1 MSSLFSLASAESTS
15 ASSVPECEPSPSVSV
30 NPPRSIGSA
39 SIGRQS
45 RSSTM
50 SAPSQASLF
59 ADLWTSS
66 PEDSHVNPSASPGS
80 RKAQKTSG
88 TSGLISHDSSE
99 KSDPV
104 GYWLRT
110 YLASELSQLT
120 SSSKTWRNSGT
131 PHGRL
136 WWVLTT
142 LERPTGGSASGSW
155 PTPHGMQ
162 CDNER
167 MAGPT
172 GNELGR
178 AVTKAL
184 WPTATA
190 GDARMTGAAGYS
202 TESER
207 NSGTTLTDAA
217 SGLWASPQARRKDSG
232 PTQGN
237 RKSPNLGTQA
247 HAWPTP
253 KAADGRSKGTGGSP
267 DHGLDAMA
275 RAGLLDQES
284 RSTHGKRP
292 DWPTPTAHDGRRPG
306 ADLHSTQG
314 GNLSRDVAREW
325 ATPTAHD
332 STPGDASRVGRFGT
346 KHGGRNLN
354 DEAVATEWP
363 TPRANRHGAPDSHG
377 KSPIRGALSPAW
389 VTQLMG
395 YPDGWLDTPPPIAAK
410 PSKPSATPSSLKSSR
425 SSGAPSSNA
434 KEGE

>member
-1 MSSLFSLASAESTS
+1 
-15 ASSVPECEPSPSVSV
+15 
-30 NPPRSIGSA
+30 
-39 SIGRQS
+39 
-45 RSSTM
+45 M

-155 PTPHGMQ
+155 PTAVAND
-162 CDNER
+162 DNKTPEAHMAMKRR
-167 MAGPT
+167 MKGGART
-172 GNELGR
+172 TITSL
-178 AVTKAL
+178 AVKV
-184 WPTATA
+184 
-190 GDARMTGAAGYS
+190 
-202 TESER
+202 
-207 NSGTTLTDAA
+207 TDE
-217 SGLWASPQARRKDSG
+217 SGLWASPQARDWKDSG

-354 DEAVATEWP
+354 DEAVATD
-363 TPRANRHGAPDSHG
+363 GAPGSHG

-395 YPDGWLDTPPPIAAK
+395 YPDGWLDAPPPIAAK
-410 PSKPSATPSSLKSSR
+410 PSKPSGTRSSLKSSR